1 MNIIME
7 ISLGQIISVATVG
20 LALITFFVN
29 QKYRGEN
36 IEGALAQ
43 MTTLMERHD
52 KRLVRLE
59 EFRIEYETRYKV
71 EHAK

>member
-20 LALITFFVN
+20 IALITFFVN

-52 KRLVRLE
+52 KRLVKLE

>member
-20 LALITFFVN
+20 IALITFFVN
-29 QKYRGEN
+29 QKYRGESM
-36 IEGALAQ
+36 EGTLAQ

-52 KRLVRLE
+52 RRLVKLE

>member
-52 KRLVRLE
+52 KRLVKLE